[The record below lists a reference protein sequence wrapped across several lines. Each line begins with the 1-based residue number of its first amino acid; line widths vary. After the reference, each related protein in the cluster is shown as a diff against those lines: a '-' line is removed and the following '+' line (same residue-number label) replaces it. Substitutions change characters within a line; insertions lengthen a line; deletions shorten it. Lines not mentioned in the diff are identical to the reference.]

1 MRTYIHTVPS
11 SGDQHKVLKE
21 VDFAISLGGD
31 GTLLYTASLFEVQV
45 VGYRAGVGIRSVCA
59 CVHTYVHQCCGNGN

>member
-1 MRTYIHTVPS
+1 MLKLYCTYIHTVPS
-11 SGDQHKVLKE
+11 SGDQQKVLKE

-45 VGYRAGVGIRSVCA
+45 VGYRAGVQGWG
-59 CVHTYVHQCCGNGN
+59 TGLG